1 MASNQQHNK
10 HRKPSKPKEDP
21 DIEDVEAE
29 DVDGNAAEDP
39 FKQFNHGRNF
49 QFRLSGCL
57 GGLIALVIAAVLFFV
72 FLPLGIVLIIGVM
85 GYYSW
90 KLRRR

>member
-1 MASNQQHNK
+1 MASNQEHNK
-10 HRKPSKPKEDP
+10 YRKPSKPNDDP

-29 DVDGNAAEDP
+29 DVDGNAPEHP
-39 FKQFNHGRNF
+39 FQQFNSGRNL
-49 QFRLSGCL
+49 QFRISGCL

-72 FLPLGIVLIIGVM
+72 FLPLGIVLLIGVM

-90 KLRRR
+90 KMRRR